1 MKPTTAIKQSL
12 ALVGPLYQIAN
23 NWAFLT
29 FDPFYNV
36 HRESTSCNY
45 WQAYGNRRV
54 ALIESALSLLFP
66 DHDQYLSVL
75 QPEYRHGRWQDWV
88 WKIYRENT

>member
-12 ALVGPLYQIAN
+12 ALVGPLYRTAN

-36 HRESTSCNY
+36 HRESNSCNY
-45 WQAYGNRRV
+45 WQAYSNRRA

-66 DHDQYLSVL
+66 DHDQYLNVL
-75 QPEYRHGRWQDWV
+75 QPEYRGGRWQDWV
-88 WKIYRENT
+88 WKIYLENA